1 MTATDPPKALIER
14 LRSGS
19 RYVLTSH
26 INPDGDAVGSA
37 LGLARILH
45 SVGKGAV
52 AWLHDPVP
60 AIYEPIP
67 GSERMHSGIEAPAG
81 FPESF
86 DAAVLLECPRFDRCG
101 LEERLKGLPVINID
115 HHLGNEQYGE
125 VNWVDSAAPSLG
137 EMIYRLGK
145 AMLADL
151 DQTTATILYMTLA
164 TDTGGFRFANSTARA
179 FDAAARLVEE
189 GAQPELV
196 SQWIYDNQPEARIR
210 LLAEMVSTLQ
220 VHANGSVASVVL
232 TPEMFERAGANA
244 SHAEDLIDVPRSIA
258 GVQALAL
265 LKEKGDGTIR
275 VSLRSRGDIDVE
287 SIARRHNGGGHH
299 NAAGFTEEDSLD
311 HLRQEMVAALSNLV
325 DTTES

>member
-37 LGLARILH
+37 LGLARLLH
-45 SVGKGAV
+45 SLGKGAV
-52 AWLHDPVP
+52 VWLHDPVP

-67 GSERMHSGIEAPAG
+67 GSDRIHSGGEPPPG

-86 DAAVLLECPRFDRCG
+86 DDAILLECPRFDRCG
-101 LEERLKGLPVINID
+101 LDDPLSELRLVNID

-145 AMLADL
+145 AMLVDI
-151 DQTTATILYMTLA
+151 DDTTAAILYMTLV

-196 SQWIYDNQPEARIR
+196 SQWIYDNQPEARVR
-210 LLAEMVSTLQ
+210 LLAEMLSTLEI
-220 VHANGSVASVVL
+220 HAGGRVASVVL

-244 SHAEDLIDVPRSIA
+244 SHAEDLIDVPRSIS
-258 GVQALAL
+258 GVDALTL
-265 LKEKGDGTIR
+265 LKEKGDGMIR

-287 SIARRHNGGGHH
+287 AIARLHGGGGHH
-299 NAAGFTEEDSLD
+299 NAAGFTQEDSLD
-311 HLRQEMVAALSNLV
+311 NLRREMVGALTDLISAPKV
-325 DTTES
+325 

>member
-14 LRSGS
+14 LRNGS
-19 RYVLTSH
+19 RYILTSH

-45 SVGKGAV
+45 SLGKGAV

-67 GSERMHSGIEAPAG
+67 GSERIHSGAEPPAG
-81 FPESF
+81 FPDSF

-101 LEERLKGLPVINID
+101 LEGALGQLSVINID

-145 AMLADL
+145 TMLVEMDA
-151 DQTTATILYMTLA
+151 TTAAILYMTLV

-196 SQWIYDNQPEARIR
+196 SQWIYDNQPEARVR
-210 LLAEMVSTLQ
+210 LLAEMLSTLEL
-220 VHANGSVASVVL
+220 HAGGRIASVVL
-232 TPEMFERAGANA
+232 TPDMFERAGANA
-244 SHAEDLIDVPRSIA
+244 SHAEDLIDVPRSIS
-258 GVQALAL
+258 GVEALTL

-275 VSLRSRGDIDVE
+275 VSLRSRGDVDVE
-287 SIARRHNGGGHH
+287 TIARSHGGGGHH

-311 HLRQEMVAALSNLV
+311 HLRQEMVSALTELV
-325 DTTES
+325 GEAEA

>member
-1 MTATDPPKALIER
+1 MTASDPPKALIER

-19 RYVLTSH
+19 RYLLTSH

-37 LGLARILH
+37 LGLARVLH
-45 SVGKGAV
+45 SLGKGAV
-52 AWLHDPVP
+52 VWLHDPVP
-60 AIYEPIP
+60 AIYGPLPGRERIHT
-67 GSERMHSGIEAPAG
+67 GSEPPQG

-86 DAAVLLECPRFDRCG
+86 DAAVTLECPRFDRCG
-101 LEERLKGLPVINID
+101 LEDQLKALPIINID
-115 HHLGNEQYGE
+115 HHLGNEQYGA

-145 AMLADL
+145 AMLVEI
-151 DQTTATILYMTLA
+151 DQTTAAILLMTLV

-196 SQWIYDNQPEARIR
+196 SQWIYDNQPEARVR
-210 LLAEMVSTLQ
+210 LLAEMLATLEL
-220 VHANGSVASVVL
+220 HANGRVASVVL

-244 SHAEDLIDVPRSIA
+244 SHAEDLIDVPRSIS
-258 GVQALAL
+258 GVEALAL

-287 SIARRHNGGGHH
+287 AIARAHNGGGHH
-299 NAAGFTEEDSLD
+299 NAAGFTGESSLD
-311 HLRQEMVAALSNLV
+311 DLRGELVSALTDLV
-325 DTTES
+325 EASGS